1 MRKTLLTTLAAS
13 VLAMPLAGGADP
25 KLPDDV
31 LVNPD
36 FDVRTAWP
44 YPKADSG
51 QIEWRPH
58 GRDLTQWITL
68 SYEDTRGI
76 PRPAQVSFNGTVNG
90 DAERGKEIATHVR
103 KGNCVACHTIP
114 GAAQTGT
121 AGPSL
126 AGYADRGMPDSYSY
140 QMIHDPRALFPE
152 TVMPAFGAMNNL
164 TEQEI
169 HDVMAFLKTLK

>member
-1 MRKTLLTTLAAS
+1 MRKTLFIALASA
-13 VLAMPLAGGADP
+13 LAVSAVATADT

-44 YPKADSG
+44 YPKANSG
-51 QIEWRPH
+51 EIEWRPH

-68 SYEDTRGI
+68 SYEDKRGI
-76 PRPAQVSFNGTVNG
+76 PEPATVRFNGNVKGNV
-90 DAERGKEIATHVR
+90 ERGREIATHVR
-103 KGNCVACHTIP
+103 KGNCVACHAIP

-126 AGYADRGMPDSYSY
+126 EGYSTRGVPDSYVY
-140 QMIHDPRALFPE
+140 QMLHDPRALFPE

-169 HDVMAFLKTLK
+169 HDVMAFLKTL